1 MNKRTPFNFSTY
13 CEIMQ
18 NTNTYMVEKDFKT
31 KAEEI
36 KAKESK
42 AERIKAREPK
52 AGGGRAKEPK
62 AKAAK
67 AEAPQTGE
75 PKEAGFMAKTSEL
88 GQKKEEKKSLA
99 PKSGGQ
105 TGVVATDKE
114 SSMS

>member
-1 MNKRTPFNFSTY
+1 MGCNSGMGGP
-13 CEIMQ
+13 
-18 NTNTYMVEKDFKT
+18 KT
-31 KAEEI
+31 ERSKSKELKAEGTKEPKAEEI

-114 SSMS
+114 SIMS